1 MQKNFLTE
9 LNTSDFEAARRED
22 LKRVCVFYF
31 LGGGSFNTKQF
42 VPFGQLNLHTD
53 VNYFDQ
59 VRAAKIFNPREK
71 KNLTIKITVQKFIRM
86 H

>member
-1 MQKNFLTE
+1 MAVAMKILNGMKMYLACAKKTFLTE

-31 LGGGSFNTKQF
+31 LDGGSFNTKQF

-59 VRAAKIFNPREK
+59 VRTAKI
-71 KNLTIKITVQKFIRM
+71 
-86 H
+86 